1 VTIASSVAPWQAH
14 LVATLKEL
22 GRRTDGRYDPEPAR
36 DLEVVDAERYLDRP
50 FLREAVA
57 RAGSTQAPPSR
68 SDGDHGFTDEA
79 EPDLRIAVSRF
90 TRHAA
95 SLSAAAFAALGRG
108 VGLDVSASNVR
119 FVMRG
124 NVPFIASLRP
134 GGTPPLRCR
143 ERPAAW
149 PIEGPMVDTVDEL
162 RVFVWRKLYAEHLAP
177 LFARALELTRVSP
190 RLMWSNAA
198 EWVAIV
204 SDAADEY
211 LGPPR
216 ADPFVADR
224 IALLGATS
232 LPGLAGENPMQDL
245 IAWDA
250 LDAPDFPHG
259 VGRRRICCLTYMLE
273 DRLGRLCGNCP
284 FLSQDERIAMVR
296 EEHGVPMGAPGGP
309 AQARAIL
316 VGRRKLGL

>member
-1 VTIASSVAPWQAH
+1 MTIASSVAPWQAH
-14 LVATLKEL
+14 IVATLKEL
-22 GRRTDGRYDPEPAR
+22 GRWTEGRYDPEPAR
-36 DLEVVDAERYLDRP
+36 DLEVVDAERYLDLAY
-50 FLREAVA
+50 LREAVA
-57 RAGSTQAPPSR
+57 RARSIQAPASR
-68 SDGDHGFTDEA
+68 SAGDHGFTDEA

-95 SLSAAAFAALGRG
+95 SVSAAAFAALGRG

-119 FVMRG
+119 FVIRG
-124 NVPFIASLRP
+124 NVPFIASVRSD
-134 GGTPPLRCR
+134 GTPPLRCR
-143 ERPAAW
+143 ERPTAW
-149 PIEGPMVDTVDEL
+149 PVEGPMVDTVGEL
-162 RVFVWRKLYAEHLAP
+162 RAYVWRNLYAEHLAP

-211 LGPPR
+211 LDPER
-216 ADPFVADR
+216 AKPFVADR

-232 LPGLAGENPMQDL
+232 LPGLAGENPLQDL
-245 IAWDA
+245 MAWDA
-250 LDAPDFPHG
+250 FDAPDFPHG
-259 VGRRRICCLTYMLE
+259 VERRRICCLTYMLE

-284 FLSQDERIAMVR
+284 FLSLDERIAMVR

-309 AQARAIL
+309 AQARSIA